1 MLRMRVELPGW
12 GGKNRVAVVI
22 ATGCRW
28 EGTRQGFVENGIP
41 HTSPEPSDNH
51 WWNLNRQGSNF
62 LPLFF
67 FNVYRA

>member
-1 MLRMRVELPGW
+1 MRVELPGW

-41 HTSPEPSDNH
+41 HPSPEPSA
-51 WWNLNRQGSNF
+51 L
-62 LPLFF
+62 
-67 FNVYRA
+67 